1 MWKFSA
7 GDFARW
13 PPEVTSNLIYCVIL
27 INIHSKLEE
36 FLVVNV
42 WGSSTAFPLLNH
54 SHSEQ
59 FFFWIAV
66 IIPLAAARDCCL
78 SRFHCVPLRRVC
90 LCFLYKFPLGPWRQQ
105 LDLFSLPFSR
115 LNNLCSLHTSHNYSP
130 WTFMLSHC
138 CSLSYRV
145 ESFIPIC
152 SCARL
157 DFLLT
162 LCAWHT
168 DGKPPYPILTFHFA
182 RYSTFFFS
190 PCNRLLS
197 FLITLAKFPSTWLY
211 EFFTSSKDK
220 RVLTGPSS

>member
-66 IIPLAAARDCCL
+66 IIPLAADRDCCL
-78 SRFHCVPLRRVC
+78 SCFHCVPLRRVC

-138 CSLSYRV
+138 CSLSYCV

-162 LCAWHT
+162 PFW
-168 DGKPPYPILTFHFA
+168 PFILPDTAH
-182 RYSTFFFS
+182 FFS
-190 PCNRLLS
+190 AHVTG
-197 FLITLAKFPSTWLY
+197 FLVSWSPWQNFLPPGCMNSLPQARINGY
-211 EFFTSSKDK
+211 
-220 RVLTGPSS
+220 